1 MRWNWIQLVMLAVAE
16 NEEIVDSLVTVA
28 EVGQMVDSL
37 VVSVERGQVVTKGSE
52 EGER

>member
-1 MRWNWIQLVMLAVAE
+1 MMLAVVE
-16 NEEIVDSLVTVA
+16 NEEIVYSLVTEV

-37 VVSVERGQVVTKGSE
+37 VVSVERGQVATKGSE